1 MNKQEAAEFL
11 GVSVRALERY
21 VQQGKISVRYEKGKT
36 RPTANFDETELK
48 AFKEELYQPKHKPA
62 VEARQNTTGK
72 HGQKDTAFYQDEE
85 GASFD
90 EDPSDEVRQITT
102 IEHDQQDTVVYQ
114 SGEIAEFGE
123 SPSVIERLSAVIE
136 TLLARTGEDTRVRVS
151 EKLLLTIA
159 EAQELTG
166 LPRQVLRDAINEGK
180 LKAKVIGRSWRI
192 KRSDLQEFVDKLF

>member
-1 MNKQEAAEFL
+1 MNKQQAADFL

-36 RPTANFDETELK
+36 RPTANFDETELE
-48 AFKEELYQPKHKPA
+48 AFKEELYQPSYKPA
-62 VEARQNTTGK
+62 VESRQNPTGE
-72 HGQKDTAFYQDEE
+72 HGQKDTAFDQDEE
-85 GASFD
+85 GASFGGD
-90 EDPSDEVRQITT
+90 SANETCQITT
-102 IEHDQQDTVVYQ
+102 TLHYQQDTKVYP

-123 SPSVIERLSAVIE
+123 NPTVIERLSAVIE
-136 TLLARTGEDTRVRVS
+136 TLLARTGEDTRVRVA

-166 LPRQVLRDAINEGK
+166 LSRQVLREAINKEK

-192 KRSDLQEFVDKLF
+192 KRANLDEYVASLF